1 MDIDLVYL
9 WVNGNDPKWQASA
22 TRASDDPQNDKKT
35 AKDAMLTA
43 AN

>member
-1 MDIDLVYL
+1 MAMTRSGKL
-9 WVNGNDPKWQASA
+9 NAM
-22 TRASDDPQNDKKT
+22 RASDGPQNDKKT

>member
-1 MDIDLVYL
+1 MATTRSGKL
-9 WVNGNDPKWQASA
+9 SA
-22 TRASDDPQNDKKT
+22 MRASDDPQNDKKT